1 MEKKRNKTSR
11 ATRASQISMEWD
23 REHELIPI
31 QVKTTESKAEE
42 FLKICSKYHIS
53 RRMVF
58 DELVDEF
65 NAGEIPVDK
74 KTSIPMKI
82 NHPSYLAMSVKS
94 KKYGYSK
101 SQILSVLLD
110 HFLDGENTEAI
121 VKKMGVDIKNR
132 PAELLA
138 HLREIYDKVQRPIKT
153 SDLTDS
159 NIYVE
164 CFGTWVTAI
173 YLAGSIDY
181 NDFTIRRQKNKK
193 PFDENELE
201 YILAARVLELKDED
215 SVLDEENFPY
225 PGEAIY
231 KEVTG
236 KTPLELLAQMEEK
249 GYNTL

>member
-1 MEKKRNKTSR
+1 MKKNMTSR

-65 NAGEIPVDK
+65 NAGEIPVEK
-74 KTSIPMKI
+74 KTTIPMKI

-181 NDFTIRRQKNKK
+181 ADFMNRRQKNAKA
-193 PFDENELE
+193 FDANELGWV
-201 YILAARVLELKDED
+201 LQARVLELKAQGTSLNED
-215 SVLDEENFPY
+215 NFPY
-225 PGEAIY
+225 PGKAIY
-231 KEVTG
+231 KEVCG
-236 KTPLELLAQMEEK
+236 KTPLELLVELAV
-249 GYNTL
+249 